1 MRVILSIWCFLF
13 LIIGNSF
20 GQTII
25 QDCSTQQFVADVVV
39 YDSQTNTIIGV
50 SDAHGAI
57 ELSEDIVDV
66 TLVHPTYGNIKTV
79 RQEVICIDQSL
90 NTIVIE
96 MRFDA
101 KEELLDILQK
111 TYDQYRVDP
120 YDKQLFSYTGTI
132 YENNNQ
138 GELLIQEKGGFNK
151 NSTFYDTSLFV
162 SDRLADFYDTMEIV
176 SFLPLI
182 AKDKSYFFFNN
193 KKHFNGLIKKVKAA
207 KVNKINTDYFVYDA
221 TGVNYWQFEI
231 DPMDKRVVRFVNS
244 KVELLS
250 SDGKRKS
257 PIMQRLIEVRYNL
270 VDNKLEQRL
279 NLFELYKSSRSE
291 LSLAKYLTINSVGPQ
306 AVPFEKSYSYFEY
319 HRLGMRGAKKVR
331 DLVID
336 KQK

>member
-1 MRVILSIWCFLF
+1 MRVVVMCLLF

-25 QDCSTQQFVADVVV
+25 KDCSTQQFVANVVV
-39 YDSQTNTIIGV
+39 YDTNNNTIIGV

-57 ELSEDIVDV
+57 ELNEDIVDI
-66 TLVHPTYGNIKTV
+66 TLVHPSYGNIKTV

-96 MRFDA
+96 MQFDA
-101 KEELLDILQK
+101 KKELLDILQN
-111 TYDQYRVDP
+111 TYNQYRVDP
-120 YDKQLFSYTGTI
+120 YDKQLFIYTGTI

-138 GELLIQEKGGFNK
+138 GELIIQEKGGFNK
-151 NSTFYDTSLFV
+151 NSTFYDTSLFI
-162 SDRLADFYDTMEIV
+162 SDRLADFYDTMEMV

-182 AKDKSYFFFNN
+182 AKDKSYFFFNS
-193 KKHFNGLIKKVKAA
+193 KKHFKALIKKVKAA

-257 PIMQRLIEVRYNL
+257 PIVEHLIEVNYKL
-270 VDNKLEQRL
+270 VGDRLEQRL

-291 LSLAKYLTINSVGPQ
+291 LSLAKYLTINTVGAQ
-306 AVPFEKSYSYFEY
+306 DVPFEKSYSIFEY
-319 HRLGMRGAKKVR
+319 VRFSVQKTKKVR
-331 DLVID
+331 DLVLD
-336 KQK
+336 KQE